1 MKFLKEAVRRNRWA
15 ILLWMVINGFELTVF
30 LLYNVMMEPLLY
42 AAAVSL
48 LLLAVLTA
56 ADYGREKERHA
67 ERQRTSGSIA
77 RDWKSLPEPHS
88 LAEEDYQEI
97 IHVLGDRMEQ
107 VMSEY
112 ESRRQDQ
119 LDYYTAWVHQIK
131 TPIAVMKLKLSGDS
145 PENRLLL
152 AELLRIEQYV
162 DMVLQYIRLSGGSND
177 LVIREYSLDEL
188 IRETVRKFA
197 PLFLEKKLRL
207 DYTEVQ
213 ENIVTD
219 KKWFGC
225 ILEQLISN
233 AVKYTSA
240 GTVSIGMKDGFLY
253 ISDTGIGIAPEDL
266 PRIFERGYTGLN
278 GRIGQKSSGLGLY
291 LTKKAADMLA
301 IPLRVESTVGKG
313 SRFMLDVRAKQTA
326 ANGSEKKQ

>member
-97 IHVLGDRMEQ
+97 IHALGDRMEQ

-152 AELLRIEQYV
+152 AELLRIEQYA
-162 DMVLQYIRLSGGSND
+162 DMALQYIRLSGETND
-177 LVIREYSLDEL
+177 LVLREYSLDEL
-188 IRETVRKFA
+188 IRESVRKFA

-207 DYTEVQ
+207 DFAPTEKTL
-213 ENIVTD
+213 ITD

-225 ILEQLISN
+225 ILDQLISN
-233 AVKYTSA
+233 AVKYTPS
-240 GTVSIGMKDGFLY
+240 GTVSIGIGDGFLC
-253 ISDTGIGIAPEDL
+253 ISDTGIGIAPEDM

-278 GRIGQKSSGLGLY
+278 GRVGQKSSGLGLY
-291 LTKKAADMLA
+291 LAKKAADMLA
-301 IPLRVESTVGKG
+301 LPLKAESETGEG
-313 SRFMLDVRAKQTA
+313 SRFMLDLKNRKEESHERE
-326 ANGSEKKQ
+326 NL